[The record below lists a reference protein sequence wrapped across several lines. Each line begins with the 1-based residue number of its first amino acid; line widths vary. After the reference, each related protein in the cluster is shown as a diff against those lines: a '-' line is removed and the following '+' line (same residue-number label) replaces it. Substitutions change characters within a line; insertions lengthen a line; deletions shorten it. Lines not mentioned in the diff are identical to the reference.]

1 MPGPAEQDVVTRL
14 SNALAERAAR
24 IAPSIVQ
31 VHGRPRRPASGI
43 LIAAERVVTTSHSVE
58 WEDGVKVRSH
68 TGQLRSATV
77 VGSDPGADLILLH
90 VPGLDGVPI
99 DFAATRPRVGELALI
114 AGRSWR
120 GDPRARLV
128 MISGVTGP
136 LQMRDGTRLD
146 QTLVLSATP
155 YPGFSGSAV
164 VGADGSLVGMASA
177 GLFRGTAMALPGAVA
192 AAVVRE
198 VEQHG
203 GARRGFLGVSSQ
215 PVRVPARQR
224 QSAPGDGGLV
234 VLDVVEG
241 GPADRAGLMVGDI
254 MVEAAG
260 TPLRA
265 PEDLLALL
273 TPDRI
278 DRALDLQVLRG
289 AAVQS
294 VAITVGQRPR
304 RP

>member
-1 MPGPAEQDVVTRL
+1 MPGQVEQDVVTQL

-24 IAPSIVQ
+24 IAPSVVQ
-31 VHGRPRRPASGI
+31 VHGRPRGPASGI

-58 WEDGVKVRSH
+58 WEDGLKVRSH
-68 TGQLRSATV
+68 TGQLRAATV
-77 VGSDPGADLILLH
+77 VGSDPGADLILLA

-99 DFAATRPRVGELALI
+99 DFAATQPRAGELALI

-128 MISGVTGP
+128 MVSGVTGP

-146 QTLVLSATP
+146 RTLVLSATP
-155 YPGFSGSAV
+155 YAGFSGSAV
-164 VGADGSLVGMASA
+164 VGADGSLVGMATA

-192 AAVVRE
+192 AALVRE

-203 GARRGFLGVSSQ
+203 GARRGFLGLSSQ
-215 PVRVPARQR
+215 PVRVPERQR
-224 QSAPGDGGLV
+224 QPGSGDGGLV
-234 VLDVVEG
+234 VLSIVEG
-241 GPADRAGLMVGDI
+241 SPADRAGLMVGDI

-260 TPLRA
+260 GRLET

-278 DRALDLQVLRG
+278 DRTLDLKVLRG
-289 AAVQS
+289 ATVQPM
-294 VAITVGQRPR
+294 AITVGQRPR
-304 RP
+304 RS